1 MEHGHIEIIVVILML
16 SLQLIYCNCYISAVA
31 IITIYG
37 SNNHKGAELSL
48 YKGNYKGKM
57 DTSEKGQPL
66 YKGQKGW
73 SQSVPCSEVPLYL
86 LSAHYALDKSRS
98 SFFSGSF

>member
-1 MEHGHIEIIVVILML
+1 MKHAYGHIEIIVVILML
-16 SLQLIYCNCYISAVA
+16 SSQLIYCYF
-31 IITIYG
+31 TIYG

-73 SQSVPCSEVPLYL
+73 SQSVPYSDVPLYL